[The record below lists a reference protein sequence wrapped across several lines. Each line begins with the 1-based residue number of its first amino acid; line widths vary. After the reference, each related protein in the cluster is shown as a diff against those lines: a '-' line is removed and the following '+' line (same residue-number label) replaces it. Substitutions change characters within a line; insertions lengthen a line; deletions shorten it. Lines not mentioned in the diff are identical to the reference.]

1 MAVATKLRAQRADIL
16 MKAKAIV
23 NGESYTAEDGAKV
36 DAMFADA
43 DAIQTRIEQAERADL
58 LTAGLD
64 SEIARVA
71 DATGFRP
78 SVVVNA
84 AAEAKALEKR
94 LFLSFALGNPAMLS
108 DADRAIMAAR
118 ERAAIQAA
126 GTTATPASGG
136 YTIAPDFMAEMLIAQ
151 AAYGGMRAVSRSVP
165 TTTGVDMPWPTMD
178 DTANVATIVGENTAG
193 VAGTDL
199 AFGSKTLKAW
209 MYRSGYLAIP
219 LELLQDSAF
228 DFDTL
233 VRDALAE
240 RFARGQN
247 AHFTTGN
254 GTTQPQGISIGGAL
268 GKTGTTGQVTTVIPD
283 DLIDLEH
290 SVDPAYR
297 KGARFMMHD
306 TTVKAIRKLKDLEDR
321 PLFMPS
327 YANGGGAD
335 TILGYPNETNQAVA
349 VMAASAKSIFFGNFR
364 NYVIRDVMAMRMT
377 RLNERFAENG
387 QVAFIAFQRTDGRL
401 VSAAAP
407 LKWYANPAS

>member
-1 MAVATKLRAQRADIL
+1 MAIATALRTQRADIL

-23 NGESYTAEDGAKV
+23 NAATYTPEDGAKV
-36 DAMFADA
+36 DAMFAEA
-43 DAIQTRIEQAERADL
+43 DAIQARIEQAERADL
-58 LTAGLD
+58 LTADLD
-64 SEIARVA
+64 TEIARIADNTGVRLGVAA
-71 DATGFRP
+71 DA
-78 SVVVNA
+78 A
-84 AAEAKALEKR
+84 AAAKALEKR

-126 GTTATPASGG
+126 GTTQTPASGG

-233 VRDALAE
+233 VRDALAR
-240 RFARGQN
+240 RFAKGQN
-247 AHFTTGN
+247 AHFTTGD
-254 GTTQPQGISIGGAL
+254 GTTQPQGIAVGAAL
-268 GKTGTTGQVTTVIPD
+268 GKTGATGQTLTVTPD
-283 DLIDLEH
+283 DLLDLEH
-290 SVDPAYR
+290 SVDPTYR
-297 KGARFMMHD
+297 PGSRFMMRD
-306 TTVKAIRKLKDLEDR
+306 ASVKVIRKLKDLEGR

-335 TILGYPNETNQAVA
+335 TILGYPVTSNEDVA
-349 VMAASAKSIFFGNFR
+349 AMAANAKSIFFGNFV
-364 NYVIRDVMAMRMT
+364 NYVIRDVMAMRVT
-377 RLNERFAENG
+377 RLNEAFAING

-407 LKWYANPAS
+407 IKWYANSAA